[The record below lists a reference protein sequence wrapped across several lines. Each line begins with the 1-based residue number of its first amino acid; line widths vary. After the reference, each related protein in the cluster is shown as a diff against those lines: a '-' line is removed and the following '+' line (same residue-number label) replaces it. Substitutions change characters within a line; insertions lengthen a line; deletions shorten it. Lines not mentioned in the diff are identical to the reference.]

1 MKKRL
6 YRLLGILLS
15 GMSSYDKEI
24 KTEAFRIL
32 GSQVFNSNNL
42 LLTEKYHIFSLIGK
56 KMFTLLP
63 QKEEDKF
70 LFLNNSAS
78 LNHVYRYILD
88 YEFYHG
94 NIKMTS
100 KDKIA
105 FFPGSFDPFSLS
117 HREIALEIR
126 DLGFEVYLAVDEF
139 SWSKRTQPHKFRRDI
154 INMTIAQ
161 ERDIF
166 LFPSEIPINIS
177 NDEDLLK
184 LRDLFNNRRVYMVIG
199 TDVLV
204 NASAYEKKRR
214 TK

>member
-126 DLGFEVYLAVDEF
+126 DLGL
-139 SWSKRTQPHKFRRDI
+139 KFI
-154 INMTIAQ
+154 W
-161 ERDIF
+161 
-166 LFPSEIPINIS
+166 L
-177 NDEDLLK
+177 
-184 LRDLFNNRRVYMVIG
+184 
-199 TDVLV
+199 
-204 NASAYEKKRR
+204 
-214 TK
+214 